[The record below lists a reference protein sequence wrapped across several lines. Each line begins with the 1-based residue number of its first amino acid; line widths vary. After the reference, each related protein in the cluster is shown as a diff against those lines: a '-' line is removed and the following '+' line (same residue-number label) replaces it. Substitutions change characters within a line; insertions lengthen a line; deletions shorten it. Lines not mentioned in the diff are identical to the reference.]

1 MLFYVV
7 DDDEAVRLM
16 LTEIIEDEN
25 LGEVVGEAE
34 DGSLIDG
41 QMLTMRQVDIVLIDM
56 LMPVRDGIETIRQ
69 IRPAFKGKIVMLSQ
83 VESKDLI
90 AQAYALGSEYYIIK
104 PINRIEVVTI
114 LQKVIEKI
122 RLEKSIQDIHKSLHS
137 VLQLSPVST
146 VPVPAVKHEKQL
158 REAGQ
163 FLLAE
168 LGIAGENGSNDLLD
182 ILDFLAEYE
191 QKQTFKNGFP
201 ALKEIFVA
209 VAESR
214 LGESADKEQV
224 MKVVKA
230 SEQRVRRAI
239 YQSLNHLA
247 SLGLSDLSNWKFEN
261 YASQFFDFTFVYK
274 KMAELKNKSSSTPSD
289 IRINMKKFIQV
300 LYAEARR
307 IQSEA

>member
-1 MLFYVV
+1 MHFYLI

-34 DGSLIDG
+34 DGALVDG
-41 QMLTMRQVDIVLIDM
+41 HMLTMKHVDIVLIDL
-56 LMPVRDGIETIRQ
+56 LMPERDGIETIRQ
-69 IRPAFKGKIVMLSQ
+69 IRPVFKGKIVMISQ
-83 VESKDLI
+83 MESKDLI
-90 AQAYALGSEYYIIK
+90 AQAYSLGSEYYIIK
-104 PINRIEVVTI
+104 PVNRIEVVTI

-122 RLEKSIQDIHKSLHS
+122 RLEKSIQDIQKSLHS
-137 VLQLSPVST
+137 VLQLDQGLGSQNRAS
-146 VPVPAVKHEKQL
+146 KSGKQL

-163 FLLAE
+163 FLLSE

-182 ILDFLAEYE
+182 ILDYLNEWE
-191 QKQTFKNGFP
+191 QKHTLKSGFP
-201 ALKEIFVA
+201 SLKEIFVA
-209 VAESR
+209 VAQAR
-214 LGESADKEQV
+214 LGTAADETQV

-261 YASQFFDFTFVYK
+261 YASQFFDFTFVWK
-274 KMAELKNKSSSTPSD
+274 KMAELKNKTATASD

-300 LYAEARR
+300 LYAEAKR
-307 IQSEA
+307 IQAEA

>member
-41 QMLTMRQVDIVLIDM
+41 HMLTMRHVDILLIDL
-56 LMPVRDGIETIRQ
+56 LMPIRDGIEAIRQ
-69 IRPAFKGKIVMLSQ
+69 IRPAFKGKIVMISQ

-90 AQAYALGSEYYIIK
+90 AQAYSLGSEYYIIK
-104 PINRIEVVTI
+104 PVNRIEVVTI

-137 VLQLSPVST
+137 VLQLDQAAT
-146 VPVPAVKHEKQL
+146 GQTRTAKNEKQL

-163 FLLAE
+163 FLLSE

-182 ILDFLAEYE
+182 ILDYLSDYE
-191 QKQTFKNGFP
+191 QTHTFKNGFP

-209 VAESR
+209 VAEAR
-214 LGESADKEQV
+214 LGAGAEEAQV

-261 YASQFFDFTFVYK
+261 YASQFFEFTFVWK
-274 KMAELKNKSSSTPSD
+274 KMAELKNKTAASSD

>member
-1 MLFYVV
+1 MHFYLI

-34 DGSLIDG
+34 DGALVDG
-41 QMLTMRQVDIVLIDM
+41 HMLTMKHVDIVLIDL
-56 LMPVRDGIETIRQ
+56 LMPERDGIETIRQ
-69 IRPAFKGKIVMLSQ
+69 IRPVFKGKIVMISQ
-83 VESKDLI
+83 MESKDLI
-90 AQAYALGSEYYIIK
+90 AQAYSLGSEYYIIK
-104 PINRIEVVTI
+104 PVNRIEVVTI

-122 RLEKSIQDIHKSLHS
+122 RLEKSIQDIQKSLHS
-137 VLQLSPVST
+137 VLQLDQGLGSQNRATKSG
-146 VPVPAVKHEKQL
+146 KQL

-163 FLLAE
+163 FLLSE

-182 ILDFLAEYE
+182 ILDYLNEWE
-191 QKQTFKNGFP
+191 QKHTLKSGFP

-209 VAESR
+209 VAQAR
-214 LGESADKEQV
+214 LGAAADETQV

-261 YASQFFDFTFVYK
+261 YASQFFDFTFVWK
-274 KMAELKNKSSSTPSD
+274 KMAELKNKTATSSD

-300 LYAEARR
+300 LYAEAKR
-307 IQSEA
+307 IQAEA

>member
-41 QMLTMRQVDIVLIDM
+41 HMLTMRHVDILLIDL
-56 LMPVRDGIETIRQ
+56 LMPIRDGIEAIRQ
-69 IRPAFKGKIVMLSQ
+69 IRPAFKGKIVMISQ

-90 AQAYALGSEYYIIK
+90 AQAYSLGSEYYIIK
-104 PINRIEVVTI
+104 PVNRIEVVTI

-137 VLQLSPVST
+137 VLQLDQAAT
-146 VPVPAVKHEKQL
+146 GQTRTAKNKKQL

-163 FLLAE
+163 FLLSE

-182 ILDFLAEYE
+182 ILDYLSDYE
-191 QKQTFKNGFP
+191 QTHTFKNGFP

-209 VAESR
+209 VAEAR
-214 LGESADKEQV
+214 LGAGAEEAQV

-261 YASQFFDFTFVYK
+261 YASQFFDFTFVWK
-274 KMAELKNKSSSTPSD
+274 KMAELKNKTAASSD

-307 IQSEA
+307 SQSEA